1 MKLGLRPLPNFV
13 TSRDK
18 VQIPPKTVVKWPLLI
33 YIYIYIYI
41 VKKAFAK
48 LAKDLKIGN
57 LGSHLFI

>member
-33 YIYIYIYI
+33 YIYF